1 MNFDILNSKPL
12 EFFNESGELMGHVFI
27 SGSSGDLHLA
37 TVSGSN
43 GDVIIGDRNTV
54 GDVEIGLPSA
64 QSTLKLMGGGTISAN
79 GNTLTIGD
87 ISSGDNVIVRNAT
100 SSLSV
105 NGTQRTLYT
114 TASFKY
120 TGDNLTQ
127 VTQSFQ
133 AGTQQI
139 TNIVYGSD
147 GPTSVAVTGS
157 DGINKLYTLTY
168 NGSNI
173 TEIKVT

>member
-1 MNFDILNSKPL
+1 MKFQIIDNEKLQ
-12 EFFNESGELMGHVFI
+12 FFNDNGELTGELFVSESADMI
-27 SGSSGDLHLA
+27 LRPLSASGDLILGNDD
-37 TVSGSN
+37 VVGS
-43 GDVIIGDRNTV
+43 
-54 GDVEIGLPSA
+54 VEIGNSNI

-79 GNTLTIGD
+79 GNTLVIGD
-87 ISSGDNVIVRNAT
+87 ITTGDNVIVRNST

-139 TNIVYGSD
+139 TNISYGSD
-147 GPTSVAVTGS
+147 GPTSVEVTGS

-168 NGSNI
+168 DGSNI

>member
-1 MNFDILNSKPL
+1 MKFQVINNEKLQ
-12 EFFNESGELMGHVFI
+12 FFNDVGELTGEIFL
-27 SGSSGDLHLA
+27 SASGDMLITPTSA
-37 TVSGSN
+37 SGDIILGSE
-43 GDVIIGDRNTV
+43 DVV
-54 GDVEIGLPSA
+54 GSVEIGNVNVP
-64 QSTLKLMGGGTISAN
+64 STLNLLGGGTITSN
-79 GNTLTIGD
+79 GNTLVIGD
-87 ISSGDNVIVRNAT
+87 ITTGDNVIVRNST

-139 TNIVYGSD
+139 TDISYGSD
-147 GPTSVAVTGS
+147 EPTSVAVTGS

>member
-1 MNFDILNSKPL
+1 MNFDILNNKPL
-12 EFFNESGELMGHVFI
+12 EFYNESGELIGTISVSGSGDMI
-27 SGSSGDLHLA
+27 ISPESGSSRDIILGDQ
-37 TVSGSN
+37 
-43 GDVIIGDRNTV
+43 NTV

-139 TNIVYGSD
+139 TNIAYGSD
-147 GPTSVAVTGS
+147 GPTTVAVTGS

>member
-1 MNFDILNSKPL
+1 MKFQVLDDNRIQ
-12 EFFNESGELMGHVFI
+12 FFNSNGQITGELFVSESADMFLRPL
-27 SGSSGDLHLA
+27 SASGDLILGNNEVA
-37 TVSGSN
+37 GS
-43 GDVIIGDRNTV
+43 
-54 GDVEIGLPSA
+54 VEIGNPNI

-79 GNTLTIGD
+79 GNTLVIGD
-87 ISSGDNVIVRNAT
+87 ITTGDNVIVRNST

-139 TNIVYGSD
+139 TDISYGSD